1 MKHAFLPAPS
11 LFYISL
17 IASSH
22 PYLSF
27 CLEIL
32 ENLKLTKD
40 GTSKVWAQAA
50 PGPSANGIQSLG
62 CFAEIHTKNLS
73 SSLSGSY
80 FLPEKDKQPSS
91 VPGRDVSPCFLS
103 RACEAAAG
111 RSIHSWKVSPAPSH
125 QHLSTTAPPGQRV
138 RLEEKH
144 RATPSL
150 TFHFQSLQW
159 LLGPWLFSELFV
171 QVIVSVVQPPPAV
184 LQCLKNP
191 QSTHWGLCACLALLA
206 APHFFTSIYK

>member
-1 MKHAFLPAPS
+1 MKHTFLPAPS

-22 PYLSF
+22 PSLSL
-27 CLEIL
+27 CLEFL

-40 GTSKVWAQAA
+40 GTSKAWAQAV
-50 PGPSANGIQSLG
+50 PGLSANGIQSLG
-62 CFAEIHTKNLS
+62 CLAAIGTKNLS
-73 SSLSGSY
+73 SSLNGSY

-91 VPGRDVSPCFLS
+91 VPGSGVSPRLLLS
-103 RACEAAAG
+103 PSCEAAAG
-111 RSIHSWKVSPAPSH
+111 RSIHSWKLSPVPSH

-144 RATPSL
+144 KATPSL

-184 LQCLKNP
+184 LKCL
-191 QSTHWGLCACLALLA
+191 
-206 APHFFTSIYK
+206 

>member
-1 MKHAFLPAPS
+1 MKHTFLPAPS

-22 PYLSF
+22 PSLSL
-27 CLEIL
+27 CLEFL

-40 GTSKVWAQAA
+40 GTSKAWAQAV
-50 PGPSANGIQSLG
+50 PGLSANGIQSLG
-62 CFAEIHTKNLS
+62 CLAAIGTKNLS
-73 SSLSGSY
+73 SSLNGSY

-91 VPGRDVSPCFLS
+91 VPGSGVSPRLLLS
-103 RACEAAAG
+103 PSCEAAAG
-111 RSIHSWKVSPAPSH
+111 RSIHSWKLSPVPSH
-125 QHLSTTAPPGQRV
+125 QPLSTTAPPGQRV

-144 RATPSL
+144 KATPSL

-184 LQCLKNP
+184 LKCL
-191 QSTHWGLCACLALLA
+191 
-206 APHFFTSIYK
+206 